1 MRKFVI
7 GGNWKMQVLGVDE
20 AISIAK
26 DIAEAIKDIPDEK
39 VDIFIAPSYT
49 ALYSVG
55 QAIKGTKLKLAA
67 QNMYFRDKGAFTGEI
82 SPESLIDLGCEYV
95 LLGHSERRRI
105 FGEDN
110 AYINQKVKK
119 ALEKGLKPVLCIGE
133 TAREKSE
140 GRTEEVNKKQLEESL
155 NDVSPEQMKSVIIAY
170 EPVWAINN
178 KFLNPDTEIKTATPE
193 EAKNIHVFLRKCLI
207 DLFGEKIAQ
216 IIPIQYGGSM
226 KEANCEGLLNIE
238 DIDGGLIGGAS
249 LSAEKFKPII
259 ETAAKLFK

>member
-7 GGNWKMQVLGVDE
+7 GGNWKMQILKVEEAVSVAKEIATSLEDLDLKGVD
-20 AISIAK
+20 
-26 DIAEAIKDIPDEK
+26 
-39 VDIFIAPSYT
+39 VFIAPSHN

-55 QAIKGTKLKLAA
+55 QGIKGTKLKLAG

-82 SPESLIDLGCEYV
+82 SADSLLDAGCEYV

-105 FGEDN
+105 FGEDD

-133 TAREKSE
+133 TAKEKAE
-140 GRTEEVNKKQLEESL
+140 GQTETINQKQLKESL
-155 NDVSPEQMKSVIIAY
+155 TDVSPEQMRNIVIAY

-178 KFLNPDTEIKTATPE
+178 KFLNPNTEIKTATPD
-193 EAKNIHVFLRKCLI
+193 EAEAIHKFIRTWLVDTFGSEIGNIV
-207 DLFGEKIAQ
+207 
-216 IIPIQYGGSM
+216 PIQYGGSM
-226 KEANCEGLLNIE
+226 KEANCEGLLKIS

-249 LSAEKFKPII
+249 LSASKFKPII
-259 ETAAKLFK
+259 AAASKLFQ